1 MNSVSEPSHSQIK
14 QELLSP
20 TEDNGTCTEDY
31 EDESLELKYAIIDL
45 YCAIKIR
52 STEELERITD
62 DDLVTEK
69 LKLLKV
75 SSFNL
80 IEYIR
85 ASIEV
90 IMNLKIEDLE
100 AEFNRRNLFEKDSD
114 TESSVIKK
122 TPKNI
127 IYRSMRDALQAMVE
141 SQETA
146 REN

>member
-1 MNSVSEPSHSQIK
+1 MISEPSHSQIK

-20 TEDNGTCTEDY
+20 TEDGGTCTYDEDG
-31 EDESLELKYAIIDL
+31 EDASLELKYAIIDL

-62 DDLVTEK
+62 EDLVTEK
-69 LKLLKV
+69 LKLLKI

-100 AEFNRRNLFEKDSD
+100 AEFNR
-114 TESSVIKK
+114 
-122 TPKNI
+122 
-127 IYRSMRDALQAMVE
+127 
-141 SQETA
+141 
-146 REN
+146 